1 MTILTLTD
9 LTKTY
14 TSGVTAVADL
24 DLTLD
29 DGELMVLLGPSGCG
43 KTTTLRLISGLIAPT
58 KGDIRFDGQS
68 ILQTPAEKR
77 GAVMVF
83 QQDALFSFMSVGENV
98 AFGLKM
104 QKLSADVIRQRVA
117 DALAAVQLSDY
128 QSRRPD
134 QLSGG
139 QRQRVALARALITR
153 PRLLLLD
160 EPLSNLDRE
169 LRIELRQMIRDLQKE
184 FGITTVFVTH
194 DQTEAVT
201 IADRIGVM
209 LDGCLRQVDQPQA
222 FFDRPADAQVARFF
236 GASNFISGTK
246 QGQRVTTPLGL
257 LEVATSSVED
267 GPVLLTIRPEAI
279 EIGNNGHNNFAA
291 QVQQLRY
298 QGQSVQYMAAVND
311 MHFEIITTPFS
322 TYQAGDNILLHLPR
336 ERICVL
342 PASNTVT
349 L

>member
-1 MTILTLTD
+1 
-9 LTKTY
+9 
-14 TSGVTAVADL
+14 
-24 DLTLD
+24 
-29 DGELMVLLGPSGCG
+29 
-43 KTTTLRLISGLIAPT
+43 
-58 KGDIRFDGQS
+58 
-68 ILQTPAEKR
+68 
-77 GAVMVF
+77 MVF
-83 QQDALFSFMSVGENV
+83 QQDALFFFMSVGENV

-104 QKLSADVIRQRVA
+104 QKLSAEIIRQRVA
-117 DALAAVQLSDY
+117 DALAAVQLPDY

-209 LDGCLRQVDQPQA
+209 LDGRLRQVDQPQA

-246 QGQRVTTPLGL
+246 QGLRVTTPLGL
-257 LEVATSSVED
+257 LEVATSPVED

-279 EIGNNGHNNFAA
+279 EIGSNGHNNFAA

-298 QGQSVQYMAAVND
+298 QGHSVQYLAAVND
-311 MHFEIITTPFS
+311 MHFEIITTPFNN
-322 TYQAGDNILLHLPR
+322 YQAGDNIILHLPR

-342 PASNTVT
+342 PASEKVKS
-349 L
+349 